1 MNYKYF
7 VGIDV
12 SKSWLDFSVMQGN
25 QVICHDQIENN
36 QKVIRAYLKSLFK
49 QKRIASNETF
59 FCMEHTGIYNG
70 HLISILH
77 EMQLNLCVESG
88 LQIKQ
93 SSGIK
98 RGKNDKIDATRIAQ
112 YAFKNCPD
120 LKIWKPKREV
130 VVQLKELTTLRN
142 RVVNVIKQLKTPLKE
157 STGFL
162 KKQDAKKIASLNKSS
177 ITALERDQK
186 KIDKEIER
194 TIKSDA
200 ELNRLF
206 TLVTSVTGVGSVTA
220 TEIIITTNEFK
231 SIDCS
236 KKYACYC
243 GIAPFEHQSGS
254 SVRGKTRVSSMGNKN
269 IKKLLHMAALS
280 AITCNGEL
288 KEFFHRKVQ
297 EGKNKMS
304 VINAIRNKIIARI
317 FACVNQNR
325 VYQKN
330 FDNPLF
336 YP

>member
-12 SKSWLDFSVMQGN
+12 SKSWLDLTVMQGN
-25 QVICHDQIENN
+25 QVICHDQIEND
-36 QKVIRAYLKSLFK
+36 QKAIRAYLRSLFK
-49 QKRIASNETF
+49 VKRMGSSETF

-70 HLISILH
+70 HLTSILY
-77 EMQLNLCVESG
+77 EMQLDFSVESG

-98 RGKNDKIDATRIAQ
+98 RGKNDKVDSTRIAQ
-112 YAFKNCPD
+112 YAFKNSAE
-120 LKIWKPKREV
+120 LKLWKPKRDV
-130 VVQLKELTTLRN
+130 VIRLKELNTLRN

-157 STGFL
+157 SAGFL
-162 KKQDAKKIASLNKSS
+162 KKQEVKKIESLNKSS
-177 ITALERDQK
+177 IAALERDLK

-194 TIKSDA
+194 VIKSDE

-206 TLVTSVTGVGSVTA
+206 SLVTSVTGIGSVTA

-236 KKYACYC
+236 KKYACYS

-280 AITCNGEL
+280 AINCNGEL
-288 KEFFHRKVQ
+288 KEFFQRKVQ
-297 EGKNKMS
+297 EGKNKMA

-317 FACVNQNR
+317 FACVKQNR
-325 VYQKN
+325 IYQKN
-330 FDNPLF
+330 FVNPLF